1 MAGNFAADLN
11 WEKINFFVKELLSGT
26 LEVSD
31 CDDDTQRD
39 PADSQEMCLAEAL
52 TQLRRL
58 CCHSLKIASR
68 VVARQLSARQ
78 AAELVDV
85 VQLLNGFLVR
95 YER

>member
-31 CDDDTQRD
+31 CDDDTQQD

-58 CCHSLKIASR
+58 CHHSLKIASR
-68 VVARQLSARQ
+68 VVARQLSSTQ

-85 VQLLNGFLVR
+85 VQLLNGFLVQ